1 MSFFVNPSETITV
14 NFEDGPLVD
23 QWIKIRPRLSGT
35 EKKRIT
41 AARFSGVKTVR
52 GGDGED
58 EAQVIEVDF
67 TRDTARRLLAW
78 LTAWSLV
85 GDNGRIAPLNERT
98 IGQLREDVVAQIED
112 AIDAREA
119 EIADE
124 AAAKLNPLPAS
135 SAAPTPTDDSPGE
148 STSLTI
154 VPPSYG
160 DA

>member
-14 NFEDGPLVD
+14 NFEDGVLAG

-35 EKKRIT
+35 ERKRIT

-85 GDNGRIAPLNERT
+85 GENNRVAPITERT
-98 IGQLREDVVAQIED
+98 INLLEDDVVAQIED

-124 AAAKLNPLPAS
+124 AAAKLNPQPGN
-135 SAAPTPTDDSPGE
+135 SAGQTPTDDSPGV
-148 STSLTI
+148 STSLTTE
-154 VPPSYG
+154 PLSFG